1 MNTIEAIDMTP
12 IRETWDAL
20 EGRRIT
26 LIDTFYS
33 RLFDRHPEYRELFP
47 ESMTPQKEKMV
58 EMISSVARFI
68 DQVDLIRP
76 YLANVGAAHRGTGI
90 TARDIENFKEVF
102 IDTLARTCSETWEPR
117 HEKAWREV
125 FDEVI
130 VPVFDEGL
138 EGNTETDESRENMA
152 S

>member
-1 MNTIEAIDMTP
+1 MHTIEAIDMTP
-12 IRETWDAL
+12 IQETWDAL
-20 EGRRIT
+20 AGRRIT
-26 LIDTFYS
+26 LVDSFYS

-47 ESMTPQKEKMV
+47 ETMTPQKEKMV

-76 YLANVGAAHRGTGI
+76 YLVNIGAAHRGTGI
-90 TARDIENFKEVF
+90 TAGDIENFKEVF
-102 IDTLARTCSETWEPR
+102 IDTLAWTCSETWEPR

-130 VPVFDEGL
+130 LPAFDEGL
-138 EGNTETDESRENMA
+138 EGSGEFLEDRKSLG